1 MVYFF
6 GAPRPPRS
14 PRRKPGLNITSPN
27 AYIPTAQ
34 RQTAHGENV
43 SNIQDTLIYEKDTT
57 GNLNSASWLWKRYLE
72 RYSPDDIGFF
82 FYNDP
87 ERDPNTYNPKAS
99 DISDT
104 GYDLI
109 TYPTKL
115 SDNKKH
121 TVVGIKYN
129 NTRLKI
135 KKAGVNPANGV
146 PWFYV
151 VSYEQS
157 PSGGPGM
164 LKQYYGEFGDA
175 NGSGNSPEYSN
186 ISSAVPVGT
195 SFGKKVKR
203 VNSEYTYLKNLR

>member
-1 MVYFF
+1 MDF
-6 GAPRPPRS
+6 G
-14 PRRKPGLNITSPN
+14 
-27 AYIPTAQ
+27 
-34 RQTAHGENV
+34 H
-43 SNIQDTLIYEKDTT
+43 
-57 GNLNSASWLWKRYLE
+57 
-72 RYSPDDIGFF
+72 
-82 FYNDP
+82 
-87 ERDPNTYNPKAS
+87 
-99 DISDT
+99 
-104 GYDLI
+104 DLI
-109 TYPTKL
+109 DNGT
-115 SDNKKH
+115 SDDYY
-121 TVVGIKYN
+121 TPPFIFESLDVEFDMDVC
-129 NTRLKI
+129 
-135 KKAGVNPANGV
+135 APANGV